1 MFLVSNNKSNTFFT
15 NTTIVNGKVF
25 ETFSQTIKQSLM
37 TAQRATEINSSPKAI
52 ENINKRNQSPH
63 HQSNTQILQ
72 IVHPIQMQKTNHKQ
86 SL

>member
-1 MFLVSNNKSNTFFT
+1 
-15 NTTIVNGKVF
+15 
-25 ETFSQTIKQSLM
+25 M

-72 IVHPIQMQKTNHKQ
+72 IAHPIQMQKTNHKQ